1 MNTIGAVISRVRNAI
16 KAVDTDSFV
25 TDRMI
30 YSNIIKFAKFYIKQ
44 QTGQSTQSRF
54 NSLFVKLPCVDL
66 IDVDKIE
73 ACCNVQS
80 DIIIKRTREKLPGVM
95 EGMQGP
101 LLRSVASMDGYTEAF
116 RTTPQLYS
124 AMMKTSNAR
133 YNTTKYYWFLN
144 GYLYL
149 PNVNWDALAVEGI
162 FEDKL
167 TQSCEDPCA
176 SIQDQFLNIP
186 PELFAQIEQQVVNE
200 FLRSTQI
207 NTDTA
212 IGDKQSTL
220 RS

>member
-1 MNTIGAVISRVRNAI
+1 
-16 KAVDTDSFV
+16 
-25 TDRMI
+25 
-30 YSNIIKFAKFYIKQ
+30 
-44 QTGQSTQSRF
+44 
-54 NSLFVKLPCVDL
+54 
-66 IDVDKIE
+66 
-73 ACCNVQS
+73 
-80 DIIIKRTREKLPGVM
+80 
-95 EGMQGP
+95 
-101 LLRSVASMDGYTEAF
+101 
-116 RTTPQLYS
+116 
-124 AMMKTSNAR
+124 MKTSNAR

-149 PNVNWDALAVEGI
+149 PNVDWDALAVEGI

-212 IGDKQSTL
+212 LGDKQSTL

>member
-1 MNTIGAVISRVRNAI
+1 MNTIGAAISRVRNAI

-25 TDRMI
+25 TDRVI
-30 YSNIIKFAKFYIKQ
+30 YSNLIKFAKFYIKQ

-54 NSLFVKLPCVDL
+54 NSLFVKLPCVEL
-66 IDVDKIE
+66 VDVDKIE

-80 DIIIKRTREKLPGVM
+80 DIIIKRTKDKLPGVI

-124 AMMKTSNAR
+124 AMMKTSKAR
-133 YNTTKYYWFLN
+133 YNTTRYYWFIN

-149 PNVNWDALAVEGI
+149 PNVDWDALAVEGI
-162 FEDKL
+162 FEDRL
-167 TQSCEDPCA
+167 VPSCGDPCS

-200 FLRSTQI
+200 FLRSAQL

-212 IGDKQSTL
+212 IGDKQSIL

>member
-1 MNTIGAVISRVRNAI
+1 MNTIGSAISRVRNAV
-16 KAVDTDSFV
+16 KAVDTDSFI
-25 TDRMI
+25 TDRVI
-30 YSNIIKFAKFYIKQ
+30 YSNIMKFAKFYIKQ
-44 QTGQSTQSRF
+44 QTAQSNQSRF
-54 NSLFVKLPCVDL
+54 NSLFVKLPCVEL

-80 DIIIKRTREKLPGVM
+80 EIIIKRTKDKLPGVL
-95 EGMQGP
+95 EGGQGP

-124 AMMKTSNAR
+124 ALMKTSAAR
-133 YNTTKYYWFLN
+133 YNSTRYYWFLN

-149 PNVNWDALAVEGI
+149 PNVQWDALAVEGI

-167 TQSCEDPCA
+167 MPSCADPCG

-186 PELFAQIEQQVVNE
+186 PDLFAQIEQQVVNE

-207 NTDTA
+207 NTDVA
-212 IGDKQSTL
+212 IGDKQSIL